1 MSLGGYN
8 MSTKKKIEKELEKE
22 NIIKEIKKAQTDVA
36 VAEKFFQFVS
46 DPELVDVAIYNLE
59 AKKSRYRYLIKIAKG
74 DDILYIVFGNE
85 IIDSSEIKD
94 IIENNSDFNV
104 EKDLTKGSKREDT
117 LAYQISIDVALLNEV
132 IKESYELDSIDE
144 EELFDEYMT
153 LSDELAMELEEY
165 MPEDIIINARA
176 YKWDNSDNTIKLV
189 LAMAHLELGELK
201 LSDITR
207 RLLTQVD

>member
-1 MSLGGYN
+1 M
-8 MSTKKKIEKELEKE
+8 
-22 NIIKEIKKAQTDVA
+22 
-36 VAEKFFQFVS
+36 
-46 DPELVDVAIYNLE
+46 
-59 AKKSRYRYLIKIAKG
+59 
-74 DDILYIVFGNE
+74 YIVFGNE

-153 LSDELAMELEEY
+153 LADEIGVDLEEL
-165 MPEDIIINARA
+165 MPEGAILNVRS
-176 YKWDNSDNTIKLV
+176 YKWDNSEDRIKAV
-189 LAMAHLELGELK
+189 VAITHEEVGEMK
-201 LSDITR
+201 LRDITK
-207 RLLTQVD
+207 RLLSQVD

>member
-1 MSLGGYN
+1 M
-8 MSTKKKIEKELEKE
+8 
-22 NIIKEIKKAQTDVA
+22 
-36 VAEKFFQFVS
+36 
-46 DPELVDVAIYNLE
+46 
-59 AKKSRYRYLIKIAKG
+59 
-74 DDILYIVFGNE
+74 YIVFGNE

-117 LAYQISIDVALLNEV
+117 LAYQVSINVDLLNEV
-132 IKESYELDSIDE
+132 IKENYELDELNE

-165 MPEDIIINARA
+165 MPEDVVINARA
-176 YKWDNSDNTIKLV
+176 YKWDNSDNTIKSV

>member
-1 MSLGGYN
+1 M
-8 MSTKKKIEKELEKE
+8 
-22 NIIKEIKKAQTDVA
+22 
-36 VAEKFFQFVS
+36 
-46 DPELVDVAIYNLE
+46 
-59 AKKSRYRYLIKIAKG
+59 
-74 DDILYIVFGNE
+74 YIVFGNE

-117 LAYQISIDVALLNEV
+117 LAYQVSINVDLLNEV
-132 IKESYELDSIDE
+132 IKENYELDE
-144 EELFDEYMT
+144 LNVEELFNEYMT

-165 MPEDIIINARA
+165 MPEDVIINARA
-176 YKWDNSDNTIKLV
+176 YKWDNSDNTIKSV

>member
-1 MSLGGYN
+1 MSSFCCINLIDSKVTADFENYN
-8 MSTKKKIEKELEKE
+8 NLA
-22 NIIKEIKKAQTDVA
+22 KEIIAYALKNNIAAFFNSYDYWQDLILKADMKA
-36 VAEKFFQFVS
+36 FFLLS
-46 DPELVDVAIYNLE
+46 DSFLYKSCELLDNTCFI
-59 AKKSRYRYLIKIAKG
+59 
-74 DDILYIVFGNE
+74 
-85 IIDSSEIKD
+85 D

-117 LAYQISIDVALLNEV
+117 LAYQISISVDLLNDI
-132 IKESYELDSIDE
+132 IKENYELDKLYE

-165 MPEDIIINARA
+165 MPEDVIINARA

>member
-1 MSLGGYN
+1 M
-8 MSTKKKIEKELEKE
+8 
-22 NIIKEIKKAQTDVA
+22 
-36 VAEKFFQFVS
+36 
-46 DPELVDVAIYNLE
+46 
-59 AKKSRYRYLIKIAKG
+59 
-74 DDILYIVFGNE
+74 YIVFGNE

-104 EKDLTKGSKREDT
+104 EIIIELLKEKGLTKGSKREDT

>member
-1 MSLGGYN
+1 M
-8 MSTKKKIEKELEKE
+8 
-22 NIIKEIKKAQTDVA
+22 
-36 VAEKFFQFVS
+36 
-46 DPELVDVAIYNLE
+46 
-59 AKKSRYRYLIKIAKG
+59 
-74 DDILYIVFGNE
+74 YIVFGNE

-94 IIENNSDFNV
+94 IIEGNSNFNV

-117 LAYQISIDVALLNEV
+117 LAYQISISIDTLNEV
-132 IKESYELDSIDE
+132 IRENYELDSLDE

-153 LSDELAMELEEY
+153 LADELAMELEEY
-165 MPEDIIINARA
+165 MPEDVTINARA
-176 YKWDNSDNTIKLV
+176 YKWDNSDDTIKSV

>member
-1 MSLGGYN
+1 M
-8 MSTKKKIEKELEKE
+8 
-22 NIIKEIKKAQTDVA
+22 
-36 VAEKFFQFVS
+36 
-46 DPELVDVAIYNLE
+46 
-59 AKKSRYRYLIKIAKG
+59 
-74 DDILYIVFGNE
+74 YIVFGNE

-94 IIENNSDFNV
+94 IIENNIHVQVWDAESPN
-104 EKDLTKGSKREDT
+104 LYT
-117 LAYQISIDVALLNEV
+117 LLIETENEV
-132 IKESYELDSIDE
+132 IKENYELDELNE

-165 MPEDIIINARA
+165 MPEDVIINARA
-176 YKWDNSDNTIKLV
+176 YKWDNSDNTIKSV